1 MRGRAINR
9 LGDLE
14 RAVMDE
20 VWAAADR
27 GAAAVSVREVHEQ
40 LAASRDLAYTTVMT
54 VMGRLS
60 DKGLLTREKAGRA
73 FRYSAAG
80 TREELT
86 ADTMREQLVGMD
98 TKDRRAAMLHFLGGR
113 LRRGDRRP
121 QGRPR
126 RGRGAAPNERAGV
139 TPPPPLPADVPVLA
153 WLCAGMYAFAAGALA
168 APAAVIGL
176 GLGSMG
182 A

>member
-14 RAVMDE
+14 RAVMDQ

-40 LAASRDLAYTTVMT
+40 LAGSRDLAYTTVMT

-98 TKDRRAAMLHFLGGR
+98 TRDRRAAMLHFL
-113 LRRGDRRP
+113 
-121 QGRPR
+121 
-126 RGRGAAPNERAGV
+126 
-139 TPPPPLPADVPVLA
+139 ADASAEEIADLKA
-153 WLCAGMYAFAAGALA
+153 ALA
-168 APAAVIGL
+168 EVEARHRTSAQG
-176 GLGSMG
+176 
-182 A
+182 